1 VFIEN
6 RKGGVLTC
14 CCCVAVQA
22 KVRGALERE
31 QEEICKKQDRE
42 YRQLAKTAAK

>member
-1 VFIEN
+1 
-6 RKGGVLTC
+6 
-14 CCCVAVQA
+14 VAAQA

-31 QEEICKKQDRE
+31 QEEICQMPDRN

>member
-1 VFIEN
+1 MY
-6 RKGGVLTC
+6 C
-14 CCCVAVQA
+14 CWVAVQA

-31 QEEICKKQDRE
+31 QEEICTLPDQN